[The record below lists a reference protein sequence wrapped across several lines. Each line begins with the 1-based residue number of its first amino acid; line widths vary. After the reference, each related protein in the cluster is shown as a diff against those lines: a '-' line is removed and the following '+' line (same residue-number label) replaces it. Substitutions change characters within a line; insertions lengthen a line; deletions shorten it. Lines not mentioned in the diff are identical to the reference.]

1 MLINTKELYGRKLA
15 AKDGEIGHVRDLY
28 FDDTSWAARYVVVDA
43 GTWLE
48 GRLVLL
54 SPHAFGRIEADGQA
68 IPVQLTRERI
78 EKSPSFASHIPIS
91 RQYEREFFRY
101 YGWPAYW
108 QGGQLWGPGA
118 LPAVMPVPLVPS
130 GPETG
135 GDPVDPHLQGARSI
149 EGFRVR
155 AVDGPIG
162 EVTGFM
168 LDANDWSIRDVV
180 AEAGHWYS
188 GKIVR
193 IPVGEV
199 ERIGFDDSSVFVR
212 LTKEDVRNA
221 GDNEAVAPADVPHG
235 AVRVRE

>member
-28 FDDTSWAARYVVVDA
+28 FDDTDWAARYVVVDA

-54 SPHAFGRIEADGQA
+54 SPHAFGRIEADGRP

-91 RQYEREFFRY
+91 RQYEREFFQY

-108 QGGQLWGPGA
+108 QGGQLGGPGV
-118 LPAVMPVPLVPS
+118 LPVVMPVPLEPMGQGKAADS
-130 GPETG
+130 
-135 GDPVDPHLQGARSI
+135 VDSHLQGACSI
-149 EGFRVR
+149 EGFRVQ

-168 LDANDWSIRDVV
+168 LDANDWSIRDVIV
-180 AEAGHWYS
+180 DAGHWYA
-188 GKIVR
+188 GRTVR

-199 ERIGFDDSSVFVR
+199 ERIGFDDSCVFVR
-212 LTKEDVRNA
+212 LTKEDIRNA
-221 GDNEAVAPADVPHG
+221 GDNEAALPANVPRG
-235 AVRVRE
+235 AVKIRE